1 MRKLAGVVVA
11 AAAIAVLAV
20 PAVSA
25 LASPT
30 TTKVTIGNFFF
41 KPKSV
46 TIGQGTKVTWT
57 WASQGI
63 QHNVSVKS
71 GPVKFHSG
79 KKSSGTYSFT
89 FKKKGTYHLICT
101 IHPTLMKETIVVK

>member
-11 AAAIAVLAV
+11 AAVIAV

-25 LASPT
+25 LASPAP
-30 TTKVTIGNFFF
+30 TKKVNVVDFAF
-41 KPKSV
+41 KPKTISV
-46 TIGQGTKVTWT
+46 NNGTKVTWAWT
-57 WASQGI
+57 AGSGI
-63 QHNVSVKS
+63 KHDVSVKS
-71 GPVKFHSG
+71 GPVKFHS
-79 KKSSGTYSFT
+79 KKQSKGTFSFT

>member
-11 AAAIAVLAV
+11 AALIAVLAV

-25 LASPT
+25 LASSPT
-30 TTKVTIGNFFF
+30 KKVTIGNFFYR
-41 KPKSV
+41 PKSMTV
-46 TIGQGTKVTWT
+46 NKGTKVTWV

-63 QHNVSVKS
+63 AHNVSVKS
-71 GPVKFHSG
+71 GPAKFRSG
-79 KKSSGTYSFT
+79 KQSKGTFSFT